1 MDGADRARTRRPSGG
16 VASRSLRDTP
26 QDALNILKAAP
37 NDDERP
43 RFRRAA
49 ERKRGSMSNSFTSSR
64 DNVIDNRNGGVDLAA
79 AGAGR
84 GAKKGGLFQFRRRT
98 MHVSSH
104 TFLQSVYLES
114 WSSYFLRNVHLV
126 HVKFK

>member
-1 MDGADRARTRRPSGG
+1 MDGADRARTRQPSGG
-16 VASRSLRDTP
+16 VASRSLIATP
-26 QDALNILKAAP
+26 QDALNILTAAS

-43 RFRRAA
+43 RFRAA

-64 DNVIDNRNGGVDLAA
+64 DNVIDNRNGDVDLAA

-98 MHVSSH
+98 MLDEHVSSH
-104 TFLQSVYLES
+104 TFSAIHLRVII
-114 WSSYFLRNVHLV
+114 SYVTCIMCMTND
-126 HVKFK
+126 